1 MSTLARSSLY
11 LNAISNRIAASS
23 RRALVLGMIVGTAI
37 SELVDPRDKRM
48 NFKSEE
54 VTGIEGQRYMK
65 LIKLEDSIG
74 SISDLQLASA
84 SKKIVKGLSQV
95 EAAKTKDSHV
105 LIQPISKSK
114 IISIEEIDNSSD
126 SDDEDLPSYEKPDSD
141 PSDSEDDPTLVE
153 RNRPVA
159 PV

>member
-1 MSTLARSSLY
+1 
-11 LNAISNRIAASS
+11 
-23 RRALVLGMIVGTAI
+23 
-37 SELVDPRDKRM
+37 M

-74 SISDLQLASA
+74 SISDLHLASA
-84 SKKIVKGLSQV
+84 SKKIVTGLSQV
-95 EAAKTKDSHV
+95 KAAKSKGSPV
-105 LIQPISKSK
+105 LIKPIPESK

>member
-1 MSTLARSSLY
+1 
-11 LNAISNRIAASS
+11 
-23 RRALVLGMIVGTAI
+23 MIVGTAI

-95 EAAKTKDSHV
+95 EAAKTKSSHV
-105 LIQPISKSK
+105 LTEPISKSK
-114 IISIEEIDNSSD
+114 IISIEEVDNSSD